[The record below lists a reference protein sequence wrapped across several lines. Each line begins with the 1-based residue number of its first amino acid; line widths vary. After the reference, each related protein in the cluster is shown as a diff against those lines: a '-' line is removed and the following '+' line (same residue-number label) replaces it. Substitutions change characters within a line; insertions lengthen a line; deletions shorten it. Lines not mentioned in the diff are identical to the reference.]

1 MTLTA
6 TGPIAEVIARWVVRL
21 EAAGSLLRMM
31 FLGVT
36 AASTLTS
43 ALALIGL
50 EQYAPYV
57 LVTGIAATLAFAF
70 GYVEYGIFNRKN
82 REKNDRGT
90 NFAGPT
96 IRIDDELIARA
107 ILAAEKGR
115 ELTDKER
122 EPIKTEMN
130 HGWAEHRNGI
140 PLNNDT

>member
-6 TGPIAEVIARWVVRL
+6 TDPFAELIARWVVRL
-21 EAAGSLLRMM
+21 EAAGSLLRMV

-57 LVTGIAATLAFAF
+57 LAAGIAGTLAFAF
-70 GYVEYGIFNRKN
+70 VYVEYGVYNRKN

-107 ILAAEKGR
+107 NLAGEKGR
-115 ELTDKER
+115 ELTEAER
-122 EPIKTEMN
+122 NAIKTEMDDA
-130 HGWAEHRNGI
+130 WSEYRNGI
-140 PLNNDT
+140 PLENDT

>member
-6 TGPIAEVIARWVVRL
+6 TNPIAELIARWVVRL
-21 EAAGSLLRMM
+21 EAAGNLLRMA

-43 ALALIGL
+43 ALALIGF
-50 EQYAPYV
+50 EEYAP
-57 LVTGIAATLAFAF
+57 LMLALGLATTGVFAF
-70 GYVEYGIFNRKN
+70 VYVEYGIYNRKN

-107 ILAAEKGR
+107 ILAGEKGR
-115 ELTDKER
+115 PLTDDER
-122 EPIKTEMN
+122 EPIKVEMDD
-130 HGWAEHRNGI
+130 GWADYRNGI

>member
-6 TGPIAEVIARWVVRL
+6 TNPIAELIARWVVRL
-21 EAAGSLLRMM
+21 EAAGNVLRMA

-50 EQYAPYV
+50 QQYAPIV
-57 LVTGIAATLAFAF
+57 LVVGIAATGVFAFA
-70 GYVEYGIFNRKN
+70 YVEFGVYNRKN
-82 REKNDRGT
+82 LEKNERGT

-107 ILAAEKGR
+107 ILAGEKGR
-115 ELTDKER
+115 PLTDEER
-122 EPIKTEMN
+122 EPIKNEMDD
-130 HGWAEHRNGI
+130 GWNDYRNGI